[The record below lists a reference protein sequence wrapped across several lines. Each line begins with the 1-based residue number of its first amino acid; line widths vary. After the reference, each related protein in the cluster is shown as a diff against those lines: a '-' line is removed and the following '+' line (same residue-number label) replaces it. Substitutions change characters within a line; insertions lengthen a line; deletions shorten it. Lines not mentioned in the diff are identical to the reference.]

1 MKIMRMSVDLDKGM
15 KQSKLKESE
24 KSEWVLV
31 YILIGS
37 KTVKKFT
44 FLQIRKYCILVLVL
58 VLYKFT

>member
-1 MKIMRMSVDLDKGM
+1 MRMSVDLDKGM